1 MSASSSALGLA
12 GGATFLEN
20 VDRRVLGAFI
30 CVDAIT
36 GNSVV
41 DPMLVSAA
49 PWTVRPNR
57 SGIYVIFNGP
67 GLSALTTQF
76 VPSGSWP
83 ARVSFEVTLQDP
95 NRRYLPRRANAL
107 APMTVPVIG
116 PSPGGAVPNPAVTAA
131 LANPTAV
138 FDPQQVTLYPQPS
151 AAIGANWSTI
161 HASVT
166 NTATPAAGLPWAV
179 LRVIRQSD
187 GAVLATGQ
195 TDANGEALLAVVGL
209 TLQTSTS
216 GTGPVTVST
225 VAATV
230 KVYFDPSV
238 LAQPPGWIANP
249 DDILDNLANA
259 ALLSGGQDVQLAS
272 GQELNLSFAIAVTQ

>member
-1 MSASSSALGLA
+1 VSASSSVVA
-12 GGATFLEN
+12 GATFLEN
-20 VDRRVLGAFI
+20 LDRRVLGAFI

-36 GNSVV
+36 GDSVV
-41 DPMLVSAA
+41 QPLPVSAGQ
-49 PWTVRPNR
+49 WTVRPNR

-67 GLSALTTQF
+67 GFSPLTTQF
-76 VPSGSWP
+76 TPSVPMP

-95 NRRYLPRRANAL
+95 NRRYLPRRANVL

-131 LANPTAV
+131 LANPAAV

-151 AAIGANWSTI
+151 AATGPNWSTVR
-161 HASVT
+161 ASVT
-166 NTATPAAGLPWAV
+166 DTSTLPVGLPWAV
-179 LRVIRQSD
+179 LQVVRQSD
-187 GAVLATGQ
+187 GTVLATGQ

-216 GTGPVTVST
+216 GVGPVTVST

-230 KVYFDPSV
+230 NVYFDPSV
-238 LAQPPGWIANP
+238 LTQPPGWVPNP
-249 DDILDNLANA
+249 DDILGNLSNA

-272 GQELNLSFAIAVTQ
+272 GQELNLSFAIAV